1 MSQLYGI
8 TCNCR
13 KINKKYYLCGYVSD
27 KNSCSHRKCG
37 GKCSAVASLMLSGNY
52 RFPFKKISTN

>member
-13 KINKKYYLCGYVSD
+13 KINKKYYLWGYVSD
-27 KNSCSHRKCG
+27 KNSCSYRKCG
-37 GKCSAVASLMLSGNY
+37 GKCSAVASFMLSDD
-52 RFPFKKISTN
+52 